1 VAAPNARASVTETI
15 ETAAQSAPRMAG
27 VDEAPAGLSWTAFGE
42 RYFPGRRRH
51 DLEVLRAY
59 ASTWLQRSRVDSQA
73 SYLHAGLV
81 KLRSAVLHAL
91 DAVSE

>member
-1 VAAPNARASVTETI
+1 VTETI
-15 ETAAQSAPRMAG
+15 ETAAQSAPQTAG

-59 ASTWLQRSRVDSQA
+59 AKYVA
-73 SYLHAGLV
+73 AE
-81 KLRSAVLHAL
+81 K
-91 DAVSE
+91 